1 MFHSPRPLVAAAA
14 VPIAFGRAG
23 VLRPP
28 EPRFSLVVDLS
39 QDLFSARW
47 WRGLATLT
55 ALVTG
60 VSLLAPQTGPL
71 PAGTPVAEGPDQ
83 ARQEAA
89 LAVGAL
95 SRGSATGLTMSEGP
109 LARPIASAPARQ
121 SRSLSLVVS
130 PGDELARLLSRNGVR
145 MADALHAAA
154 MIRAEKALPAPGTT
168 LSLRLGAPDAA
179 GQRPIEQL
187 HYRARLDLEIE
198 VSGGETGLRV
208 ERRAMNLDRT
218 PLRIRGSV
226 GGGLYWALRSAG
238 ASPVQAADYLQA
250 IGGSLDVG
258 SEVMPG
264 DRFELVVAQA
274 KSADGRTVSGGLLY
288 AGLDRSGGGDLSLV
302 RVPIAGKLQWINET
316 ASPEPVRSG
325 LLAPVSGPI
334 TSGFGGRMH
343 PILRFI
349 RMHKG
354 VDYGAGWGAPI
365 VAAADGQVIR
375 AGWAGGYGRQVR
387 IAHAGGLVTS
397 YSHMSRIVAE
407 GGFVRR
413 GELIGYV
420 GSSGLSTGPHLH
432 YEVLKD
438 GVPVNPL
445 GVTLV
450 SRPVFDD
457 KLMAAVRARAK
468 ALRGL

>member
-55 ALVTG
+55 MLVTG
-60 VSLLAPQTGPL
+60 VSQLAPQMRPL

-89 LAVGAL
+89 LAVSAL
-95 SRGSATGLTMSEGP
+95 SHGSATGLSMSEGP

-121 SRSLSLVVS
+121 SRTLSLVVS

-145 MADALHAAA
+145 MADALRATA
-154 MIRAEKALPAPGTT
+154 MIRAEQALPAPGTT
-168 LSLRLGAPDAA
+168 LSLRLGAPDSA
-179 GQRPIEQL
+179 GQRPIEHLQ
-187 HYRARLDLEIE
+187 YRARLDLELV
-198 VSGGETGLRV
+198 VSGSETGLTV
-208 ERRAMNLDRT
+208 ERRALGLDRT

-258 SEVMPG
+258 SEIMPG

-274 KSADGRTVSGGLLY
+274 RSADGRTVSGGLLY

-302 RVPIAGKLQWINET
+302 RVPIGGKLQWISET

-325 LLAPVSGPI
+325 LLTPVAGPI

-407 GGFVRR
+407 GGVVRR